1 MKDYE
6 EFKNYK
12 FSNNQIRFNI
22 NFKFDEEK
30 EQILCYNFLL
40 IDSEEEEKKYMEMF
54 SIFNEYRKE
63 NFTKDIE
70 EIIKKIETNGLDIFV
85 IITLNKIIYKLGL
98 NDKYCDNE
106 EYKYFSEFAIKII
119 NEININKSLK
129 KLLLLYY
136 DSQNYKILKSKLIK
150 NNNILLYGFLYCV
163 NSLKKEENNNFFSS
177 LLNENCITILKE
189 NFIPGNSN
197 LNNNE
202 ENPGIYIND
211 KNSFLSKGKRIRN
224 LRDIGYRLLNFIIY
238 NYLFFANILEFI
250 SEEDLSKY
258 CLIKDM
264 NCYKIIEN
272 NWYLLKDALKEFSID
287 SIEIFMNLI
296 YKKLSYLLT
305 DCEYFKKS
313 DERNIFEEKV
323 ENMIKDC
330 INNYNNYKIKYI
342 NKNYEKINFKK
353 EIKLNDNKELNK
365 TYLEFSDNI
374 KLVLNELI
382 PPEKYKEDEY
392 PLFNYFM
399 LTKYPNIIILKNQ
412 LQKMDDYISKYP
424 LLTQIL
430 LEEPGFKKLKNLPN
444 INEFS
449 NYMINE
455 YSCKISRKKAKEET
469 LKNEISESKLY
480 QNFIE
485 SWKEI
490 KEDAIIYKNWEMKTI
505 ELPDKLIYFLIDN
518 KETGYGMYIA
528 AAYQSFINWQNKFLK
543 PIIEA
548 NEKEGILHY
557 YVHNLKKKINVQEV
571 KKSQVLNLDNIEIE
585 NIINKYT
592 KRDIFQKDGSINYL
606 NYNSF
611 IYDFD
616 SIEKELGEKILPGI
630 CMFEEDSLI
639 FVSFLYEDNNEL
651 FSNFL
656 KKYPQEELKEE
667 ERKIIIECLKNN
679 YTNNYQYTPKEF
691 LNSFH
696 LLFFYLNNNIY
707 NPLET
712 INNMLS
718 SMPGYIK
725 ISEDCKN
732 FFENK
737 DKEFKINQMMNIF
750 LFIEHLSFGQLC
762 EDLDEEYKKSIN
774 TEDKQIIENKLKDLK
789 EKDELSKVIRRFISR
804 YLIENTNIKEE
815 VDKKLIPLLNK
826 SDLWDVDKSKINEII
841 GILNQRLNN
850 INLTIFQSFEFYNL
864 IGNKDKEIVDNIEN
878 IRKKINEDKKQKEDI
893 DEDFEDLENSNIKNK
908 YSMEF

>member
-1 MKDYE
+1 M
-6 EFKNYK
+6 
-12 FSNNQIRFNI
+12 
-22 NFKFDEEK
+22 
-30 EQILCYNFLL
+30 
-40 IDSEEEEKKYMEMF
+40 
-54 SIFNEYRKE
+54 
-63 NFTKDIE
+63 DI
-70 EIIKKIETNGLDIFV
+70 IELD
-85 IITLNKIIYKLGL
+85 K
-98 NDKYCDNE
+98 
-106 EYKYFSEFAIKII
+106 
-119 NEININKSLK
+119 
-129 KLLLLYY
+129 
-136 DSQNYKILKSKLIK
+136 
-150 NNNILLYGFLYCV
+150 
-163 NSLKKEENNNFFSS
+163 
-177 LLNENCITILKE
+177 
-189 NFIPGNSN
+189 
-197 LNNNE
+197 
-202 ENPGIYIND
+202 D
-211 KNSFLSKGKRIRN
+211 KN
-224 LRDIGYRLLNFIIY
+224 
-238 NYLFFANILEFI
+238 
-250 SEEDLSKY
+250 
-258 CLIKDM
+258 
-264 NCYKIIEN
+264 
-272 NWYLLKDALKEFSID
+272 
-287 SIEIFMNLI
+287 
-296 YKKLSYLLT
+296 
-305 DCEYFKKS
+305 
-313 DERNIFEEKV
+313 
-323 ENMIKDC
+323 
-330 INNYNNYKIKYI
+330 
-342 NKNYEKINFKK
+342 
-353 EIKLNDNKELNK
+353 
-365 TYLEFSDNI
+365 
-374 KLVLNELI
+374 
-382 PPEKYKEDEY
+382 
-392 PLFNYFM
+392 
-399 LTKYPNIIILKNQ
+399 
-412 LQKMDDYISKYP
+412 
-424 LLTQIL
+424 
-430 LEEPGFKKLKNLPN
+430 
-444 INEFS
+444 
-449 NYMINE
+449 
-455 YSCKISRKKAKEET
+455 
-469 LKNEISESKLY
+469 
-480 QNFIE
+480 
-485 SWKEI
+485 
-490 KEDAIIYKNWEMKTI
+490 
-505 ELPDKLIYFLIDN
+505 LIYFLNDN
-518 KETGYGMYIA
+518 IEPKYGMHIA
-528 AAYQSFINWQNKFLK
+528 AAYQSFISWQNGFLQ
-543 PIIEA
+543 PIIESVKGNKQLEFYLKNLTNKIPVQDA
-548 NEKEGILHY
+548 KEGNILFS
-557 YVHNLKKKINVQEV
+557 NKIDLE
-571 KKSQVLNLDNIEIE
+571 EI
-585 NIINKYT
+585 IGQYS
-592 KRDIFQKDGSINYL
+592 KRDIFKENENINYL

-667 ERKIIIECLKNN
+667 ERKIIIECMKNN

-850 INLTIFQSFEFYNL
+850 IKLTIFQSFEFYNL